1 MKILV
6 IGASSIIGSSI
17 AKRFAKNNELFLLS
31 TKGEKL
37 ETLKNETLGL
47 GSQRVE
53 IIEADLQS
61 PMNIIKLIPMRID
74 MIINAASATAR
85 LKNNEINPH
94 SYQYYTS
101 VDLTSPLIIMEHFL
115 KKIKKGENR
124 QLYYIFINTVL
135 SKIKSPGYSIY
146 YSYKVLQQG
155 YLNNFKREYGDT
167 LKTINVIVGAK
178 IDRNKESLPP
188 INLAKKI
195 QEAIKNN
202 ESEFIYGIEGKIIY
216 FFSRISPL
224 LSDSII
230 YIKRLLLR

>member
-1 MKILV
+1 MNILLL
-6 IGASSIIGSSI
+6 GASSIIGSSI
-17 AKRFAKNNELFLLS
+17 AKRFANNNELFLLS

-37 ETLKNETLGL
+37 EILKNELLGL

-61 PMNIIKLIPMRID
+61 PMNIIKLIPTSID

-94 SYQYYTS
+94 SYKYYTG
-101 VDLTSPLIIMEHFL
+101 VDLNSPLVILEHFL

-124 QLYYIFINTVL
+124 QLYYIFINSVL
-135 SKIKSPGYSIY
+135 SKIKSPDYSIY
-146 YSYKVLQQG
+146 YSYKVLQQE
-155 YLNNFKREYGDT
+155 YLNNFKREYWDT
-167 LKTINVIVGAK
+167 LKTINVIVGKK
-178 IDRNKESLPP
+178 IDRNKESKKT

-202 ESEFIYGIEGKIIY
+202 ESEFIYGIDGKIIY
-216 FFSRISPL
+216 YFSRISPL
-224 LSDSII
+224 LSDSLI
-230 YIKRLLLR
+230 YIKRLLFK